1 MSSSKIGDLPL
12 VLNHRDSGFTTVAFP
27 ASVKRSLSSA
37 RRALAR
43 SIESPVVSIQPVPI
57 SSPVRTLPACSSSS
71 CCSML
76 ACSCLHQAMKRS
88 GAAMGSFD
96 LPVHTGVVS
105 VHCGP
110 RLLLP
115 RSREGP
121 AWSGRH
127 MHQRGYQRERSHKP
141 CENPGFHWNARPYW
155 KIGKCIHGNFP
166 PKPTPAE
173 TTWEKSLCSRRA
185 RSAKRQVLLAKSQC
199 SCLRREADG
208 VLLRLFGASS
218 SAFFVR

>member
-1 MSSSKIGDLPL
+1 MSPRRKRARPSEIMSSSKIGDLPL
-12 VLNHRDSGFTTVAFP
+12 VLNHKDSGFTTVVFP

-43 SIESPVVSIQPVPI
+43 SIESPVVSIQPAPI

-115 RSREGP
+115 RSREGS

-127 MHQRGYQRERSHKP
+127 MHLRGYQREHSHKP
-141 CENPGFHWNARPYW
+141 CENPGFRWNARPYW
-155 KIGKCIHGNFP
+155 KIGKCIHGNFSPSP
-166 PKPTPAE
+166 PGE
-173 TTWEKSLCSRRA
+173 TTWEESLCSRRA
-185 RSAKRQVLLAKSQC
+185 
-199 SCLRREADG
+199 
-208 VLLRLFGASS
+208 
-218 SAFFVR
+218 